1 MEVRQFPTSSRQA
14 ANASHA
20 VAAHLARELPRG
32 PLLVLSN
39 MVWFKHECQKPAQ
52 EDVSFREK
60 QGVCGVWS
68 MRESVPP

>member
-32 PLLVLSN
+32 LLLVLSI
-39 MVWFKHECQKPAQ
+39 MVWFQHEC
-52 EDVSFREK
+52 
-60 QGVCGVWS
+60 
-68 MRESVPP
+68 